1 VKDIL
6 VYNAIPGVG
15 KSIGVRADDKSEFVF
30 TLHKTLLRE
39 RYAFHKG
46 DGMFRSSL
54 SRDDVLEI
62 VNAMKEFIGDG
73 E

>member
-1 VKDIL
+1 M
-6 VYNAIPGVG
+6 
-15 KSIGVRADDKSEFVF
+15 GVRADDKSEFVF

-54 SRDDVLEI
+54 TRDEVLGI

>member
-1 VKDIL
+1 MKDIL
-6 VYNAIPGVG
+6 IYNTLPGVG

-39 RYAFHKG
+39 KYAFHKG

-54 SRDDVLEI
+54 TRDEVLEI
-62 VNAMKEFIGDG
+62 VNAMKEFIGDS